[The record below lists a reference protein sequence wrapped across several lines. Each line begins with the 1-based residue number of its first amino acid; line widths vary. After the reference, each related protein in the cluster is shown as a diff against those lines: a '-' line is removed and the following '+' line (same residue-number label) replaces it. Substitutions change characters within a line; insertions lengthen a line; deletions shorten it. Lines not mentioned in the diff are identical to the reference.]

1 MPSSGLSAETHT
13 ENLEETSEEKPLLH
27 QRKLV
32 GARDLAWNQR
42 HPGKKYNL
50 KNKAKPMETLMPT
63 NPRLPN
69 YI

>member
-13 ENLEETSEEKPLLH
+13 ENLEEPSEEKPLLH
-27 QRKLV
+27 QRKLAAV
-32 GARDLAWNQR
+32 KHLAGNQR

-50 KNKAKPMETLMPT
+50 KNKAKPTETLTPT
-63 NPRLPN
+63 NPKLPN